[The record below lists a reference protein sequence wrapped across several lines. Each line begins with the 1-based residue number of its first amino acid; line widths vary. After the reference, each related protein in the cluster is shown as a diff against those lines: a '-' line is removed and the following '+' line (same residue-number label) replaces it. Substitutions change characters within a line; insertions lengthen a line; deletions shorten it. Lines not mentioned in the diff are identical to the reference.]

1 MSTSPVMAS
10 PRPIVD
16 RRSRAVHSRAVLV
29 AVALALTTSA
39 LTTPQAGAV
48 APADTITRV
57 AGTGTPAM
65 SGDGGPALSATLNEP
80 RDTAIGPD
88 GSIYLTDTFN
98 NRIRRIDEVTGIITT
113 VAGTGSDV
121 YNGDNIPATQ
131 ASLKWPH
138 DVTVAD
144 DGTLY
149 IADSDHHRVRRVDAD
164 TGIITTVLGTGRSG
178 TSGDNGLGTKALLKK
193 PKSVALYGG
202 GLYVADLSNR
212 VRRLDLATGI
222 VTTVA
227 GNGAAGYSGDGGPA
241 TLARLN
247 TPQRIAIDSTG
258 SIYIADTGNNRIRRV
273 DGTTGIITTV
283 AGTGVA
289 GFSGDNGQG
298 KAARLK
304 APRGVTLEGDG
315 TLYIA
320 DSGNNRIRKLDLA
333 SGVITTI
340 AGSAKG
346 FSGDGGPASAA
357 RFTNPRGLTVDAAG
371 RLIVCD
377 TLNSVIRVITPA
389 APA

>member
-1 MSTSPVMAS
+1 
-10 PRPIVD
+10 
-16 RRSRAVHSRAVLV
+16 
-29 AVALALTTSA
+29 
-39 LTTPQAGAV
+39 
-48 APADTITRV
+48 
-57 AGTGTPAM
+57 M

-98 NRIRRIDEVTGIITT
+98 NRIRRIDGVTGIITT

-298 KAARLK
+298 EAARLK

-371 RLIVCD
+371 HLIVCD